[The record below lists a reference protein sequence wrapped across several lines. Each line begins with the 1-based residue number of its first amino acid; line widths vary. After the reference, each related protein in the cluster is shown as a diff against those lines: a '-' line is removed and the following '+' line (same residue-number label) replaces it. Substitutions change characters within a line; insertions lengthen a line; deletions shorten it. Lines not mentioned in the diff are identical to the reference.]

1 MALHRDVAGVSGVA
15 GVDGWVPTGRRYIQ
29 AVGIDHYREW
39 RTLRNAVSDARGAAA
54 AFEKLGFTALPP
66 LINRAATSSALRELP
81 QGPLNKLG
89 PEDSLVVFFA
99 GHGHSRALPL
109 RGATD
114 ATGYL
119 VPVDAPAPTDEP
131 RGGLIELV
139 GWLNELA
146 RLPPHHILVFLDA
159 CHSGIA
165 LDAAKLRYRGAAPT
179 RDGRDALRRRRSRRV
194 ITSAFP
200 DQLALDSGP
209 VPGHS
214 LFTGALIQ
222 LLGGELTGPTTGAEL
237 FHHLRIKL
245 FDHPGPEQTPDFGE
259 FPYHERGE
267 LVLDLPGPARPAAH
281 EVAVAVARPTTRG
294 HLIPRPVAP
303 VVGATVTAALDRHTA
318 DRKHGAWVLSVLAGD
333 GQATWAAWAARHGY
347 LAVVVAATGHAELV
361 ASLLAQI
368 PWARCLPGARTR
380 FARAARLRPEAVDAA
395 FASRAGMQRRRW
407 LDHVTAG
414 DPVARVAGWLIAAHH
429 EPRAEVPDPA
439 TAPVTGTALVAALC
453 ELGAPMA
460 VLLDG
465 GEAADDPWLAAAIP
479 TAAQLAS
486 ELPGLAIG
494 VTAPAEQ
501 VSRGLDRR
509 GGAFSIARMGV
520 IQVPALAPATAV
532 RRDPAWLLHAALERD
547 PRTTGGFEL
556 DAMVPVN
563 EREREVPV
571 DLLARDERIAVSLDD
586 WFRAPDPDA
595 YRRARVVDAWLQ
607 RAGVFIHRFVVDDVE
622 ARLPQIVDEIARSL
636 AARRAEHPAPESHA
650 RHVPHLR

>member
-15 GVDGWVPTGRRYIQ
+15 GADGWVPTGRRYIQ

-39 RTLRNAVSDARGAAA
+39 RPLRNAVSDARGAAA

-66 LINRAATSSALRELP
+66 LINKDATTAALRELP
-81 QGPLNKLG
+81 QGALNKLG
-89 PEDSLVVFFA
+89 AEDSLVVFFA
-99 GHGHSRALPL
+99 GHGHSRALAL

-165 LDAAKLRYRGAAPT
+165 LDAAKLRYRGAAPI

-222 LLGGELTGPTTGAEL
+222 LLGGELTGPVTGSEL
-237 FHHLRIKL
+237 ALHIQRKL
-245 FDHPGPEQTPDFGE
+245 FDYPDADQTPDCGE
-259 FPYHERGE
+259 FPYHDRGE
-267 LVLDLPGPARPAAH
+267 LVLDLPGPVRPEPRVVDVIAAPP
-281 EVAVAVARPTTRG
+281 RTTRG
-294 HLIPRPVAP
+294 HLVPRPVAP
-303 VVGATVTAALDRHTA
+303 VVGAPVIAALDRHA
-318 DRKHGAWVLSVLAGD
+318 AERRHGDRVLSVLAGP

-347 LAVVVAATGHAELV
+347 LAVVVAAPAYAAVVEE
-361 ASLLAQI
+361 LLAQI
-368 PWARCLPGARTR
+368 PWARCLPGARAR
-380 FARAARLRPEAVDAA
+380 FAEVARLELDAVDAT
-395 FASRAGMQRRRW
+395 FAAYAGASRRRW
-407 LDHVTAG
+407 LDDAAAG
-414 DPVARVAGWLIAAHH
+414 DPVARVAGWLLAALH
-429 EPRAEVPDPA
+429 EPIADVPDPA
-439 TAPVTGTALVAALC
+439 TAPLAGTALVAALC

-460 VLLDG
+460 VLLDAG
-465 GEAADDPWLAAAIP
+465 AADSDAWFAAAVP
-479 TAAQLAS
+479 TAARLAG
-486 ELPGLAIG
+486 ELPALAIG
-494 VTAPAEQ
+494 VTAPAAR
-501 VSRGLDRR
+501 VASGRDRP
-509 GGAFSIARMGV
+509 GGAFSLARMGE
-520 IQVPALAPATAV
+520 IQVPPLAPATAV

-547 PRTTGGFEL
+547 PRTAGAFVL

-563 EREREVPV
+563 EREREVRV
-571 DLLARDERIAVSLDD
+571 DLLARDERIAVDLDA
-586 WFRAPDPDA
+586 WFHAPDAGA
-595 YRRARVVDAWLQ
+595 YRSARVVDAWLQ
-607 RAGVFIHRFVVDDVE
+607 RAGVFIHRFVVEDVE
-622 ARLPQIVDEIARSL
+622 SRLLQTVDEIARSL
-636 AARRAEHPAPESHA
+636 AARRAEHRAQESYARHA
-650 RHVPHLR
+650 R